1 MTDILSQICA
11 DKLDYVRR
19 CEHLIPQIVYQEKAA
34 LQPPPRGF
42 CAAIRKAGTE
52 GRPAVIAEIKKA
64 SPSKG
69 IICTDF
75 DPPRIAK
82 SYETS
87 GATCLSVLTDRPYFK
102 GQDEDMEA
110 ARDAVSLPV
119 LRKDFMLT
127 PYQIFESRALGAD
140 CVLLIMAALED
151 AQANDL
157 YKTAKGLGMDVLV
170 EIHDREELDRA
181 LKLSPDMIGVNCR
194 SLKTL
199 EVSPR
204 LHFDLVSSIPDN
216 IIRVAESG
224 MAFPDDLKIRRDAG
238 YHAFLVGESLM
249 KTGNPGQALS
259 ILLGKPT
266 ESA

>member
-19 CEHLIPQIVYQEKAA
+19 CEHLIPQIVFEERAR
-34 LQPPPRGF
+34 LQGSPRGF
-42 CAAIRKAGTE
+42 CAALHKNRQARI
-52 GRPAVIAEIKKA
+52 PSLIAEIKKA

-82 SYETS
+82 AYETA

-102 GQDEDMEA
+102 GQDEDLEA
-110 ARDAVSLPV
+110 AREVTSLPV

-127 PYQIFESRALGAD
+127 PYQIWESRAIGAD
-140 CVLLIMAALED
+140 CILLIMAALSD
-151 AQANDL
+151 AQAGEL
-157 YKTAKGLGMDVLV
+157 YGVAKKLGMDVLV
-170 EIHDREELDRA
+170 EVHDREELDRA
-181 LKLSPDMIGVNCR
+181 LTLSPEMIGVNCR

-199 EVSPR
+199 AVSPV
-204 LHFDLVSSIPDN
+204 LHFDLLSAIPEG

-224 MAFPDDLKIRRDAG
+224 IASAADLKTRFESG
-238 YHAFLVGESLM
+238 YDAFLVGESLM
-249 KTGNPGQALS
+249 KTGRPGDAAA
-259 ILLGKPT
+259 ILLGNAA